1 MAYSLRIESMKHI
14 PRTEHSIPWNAAD
27 RQLVPIDLD
36 RYGYDEEEY
45 FFSGK
50 ANVYTLNGDHA
61 EMKSEAAPYTNRFLI
76 RKPKDMKKFSGK
88 VVMELIN
95 PTNGWDVVPM
105 WCQIWPSILQD
116 GDIYVGITIREGCI
130 ASLKKYDPE
139 RYAELDWTN
148 PNKEPGEISKK
159 ILMWQHCSKETEYG
173 LFWDMLTQLGYFF
186 KEKEGA
192 ELVGAPVEKVYAI
205 GCSQSGMY
213 LSAYFNVFHE
223 TDRPSPIDP
232 PFDGYLSY
240 TGSMMVPLNQEEDP
254 PEATDPIQVTKN
266 CPVPVIRIM
275 SQWDFRDFAGHISHR
290 RPDGD
295 EIGDRFR
302 LYEIASHAHNTL
314 VGGLYR
320 PGREEMKAL
329 GQKTQFPATDFSP
342 LPLDAVMR
350 QAVRNLDM
358 WSRQNIA
365 PPHAPAFIETDE
377 NGYAA
382 LDENG
387 NCKGGLRLPQIDV
400 PVAAYHSGTKTN
412 DQDSCYVPFSTEKL
426 KELYPTHEDYVL
438 KMFTAI
444 DKMLEQNFISVQDA
458 DQMKV
463 RAVMAP
469 IPELDHNAL

>member
-1 MAYSLRIESMKHI
+1 MKHI
-14 PRTEHSIPWNAAD
+14 SRTEHSIPWNAAD

-186 KEKEGA
+186 KEKN
-192 ELVGAPVEKVYAI
+192 
-205 GCSQSGMY
+205 QSVNPGKI
-213 LSAYFNVFHE
+213 L
-223 TDRPSPIDP
+223 
-232 PFDGYLSY
+232 
-240 TGSMMVPLNQEEDP
+240 QC
-254 PEATDPIQVTKN
+254 EA
-266 CPVPVIRIM
+266 
-275 SQWDFRDFAGHISHR
+275 
-290 RPDGD
+290 
-295 EIGDRFR
+295 
-302 LYEIASHAHNTL
+302 
-314 VGGLYR
+314 GGLSTFAFVR
-320 PGREEMKAL
+320 PL
-329 GQKTQFPATDFSP
+329 FPRWKMAFLRHKDTTYADSSY
-342 LPLDAVMR
+342 LCSL
-350 QAVRNLDM
+350 NL
-358 WSRQNIA
+358 S
-365 PPHAPAFIETDE
+365 
-377 NGYAA
+377 
-382 LDENG
+382 
-387 NCKGGLRLPQIDV
+387 
-400 PVAAYHSGTKTN
+400 
-412 DQDSCYVPFSTEKL
+412 
-426 KELYPTHEDYVL
+426 
-438 KMFTAI
+438 
-444 DKMLEQNFISVQDA
+444 
-458 DQMKV
+458 
-463 RAVMAP
+463 
-469 IPELDHNAL
+469 